1 MVFRQSHVFII
12 FRLIMLEIL
21 LVILY
26 LVVRI
31 PKTFF
36 LRDFLNASQYET
48 LNITGVLYFIALSL
62 SEMFIVFY
70 IVMEWANE
78 TYEIRE
84 DSIIHR
90 KGVFKLNEEIYSL
103 RNLGSATIQQGLMGK
118 LFNYGTI
125 TINSPILKKEFYLY
139 NVQDPKK
146 VVGLFEDNIENEAG
160 KSTLILKKN

>member
-160 KSTLILKKN
+160 KSTLIVKKN